1 VAATIVTLVTLDPF
15 RAHPW
20 YELAYWLFMYS
31 ILFVLVPV
39 TFSLNERAEGGRLP
53 VEAPYASFARAAVA
67 ALGALLLVAGIGLLF
82 ELSYA
87 TRLWPFAI
95 TPLVARILGVW
106 LGCLG
111 LAHLWTT
118 WDGDRLRAHALL
130 LSMPLTGALLA
141 LVPLL
146 HRDDLR
152 DHPTGALVAYL
163 VTAGAAVVIPLFA
176 LRRPRAQPRARPG
189 PRRAGDAAA
198 ASPPPSR
205 CSRISAERH
214 PSKELPHPFE
224 EPSLVRGTAS
234 RNPFVSAVWRRGSIP
249 RTRDYEGVTRYASKT
264 ASIER
269 SELRRERSALT
280 SPTSAVYQF
289 FASWSSTTPP

>member
-1 VAATIVTLVTLDPF
+1 VAAVQAILVVNALPAFVNLMSIPDRTERWFVWTVQPAANARVLGVMYGSACLLGLLGYAARTWPRQRATFVVVAPFAVAATIVTLVTLKPF

-20 YELAYWLFMYS
+20 YELAYWLLMYS
-31 ILFVLVPV
+31 ILFVAVPA
-39 TFSLNERAEGGRLP
+39 TFAIEERRHGGRLP
-53 VEAPYASFARAAVA
+53 VEAPFGPAGRVAVA

-111 LAHLWTT
+111 LAHLWAV
-118 WDGDRLRAHALL
+118 WDGDRGRARALL
-130 LSMPLTGALLA
+130 LSMPPTGALLA

-152 DHPTGALVAYL
+152 HGATGARIAYL
-163 VTAGAAVVIPLFA
+163 LLAGAMVVLPFAVLS
-176 LRRPRAQPRARPG
+176 QPRARPG

-198 ASPPPSR
+198 ASPPP
-205 CSRISAERH
+205 IS
-214 PSKELPHPFE
+214 L
-224 EPSLVRGTAS
+224 
-234 RNPFVSAVWRRGSIP
+234 
-249 RTRDYEGVTRYASKT
+249 
-264 ASIER
+264 
-269 SELRRERSALT
+269 
-280 SPTSAVYQF
+280 
-289 FASWSSTTPP
+289 

>member
-1 VAATIVTLVTLDPF
+1 VTVVQAVLVVNALPAFVNLMAIPDRTERWFVWTVKPPANARILGVMYGNACLLGLLGYAARKWPRQRATFVVVAPFAVAATIVTLVTLDPF

-20 YELAYWLFMYS
+20 YELAYWLLMYS

-39 TFSLNERAEGGRLP
+39 TFVVNEQPAGGRLP
-53 VEAPYASFARAAVA
+53 VETPFAPFARAAVA
-67 ALGALLLVAGIGLLF
+67 ALGALLLVNGVGLLF

-111 LAHLWTT
+111 LGHLWAA
-118 WDGDRLRAHALL
+118 WDGDRLRARALL
-130 LSMPLTGALLA
+130 LSMPLAGALLA

-176 LRRPRAQPRARPG
+176 LRRPRAEPRARPG
-189 PRRAGDAAA
+189 PRRTGNAAA
-198 ASPPPSR
+198 ASPPP
-205 CSRISAERH
+205 
-214 PSKELPHPFE
+214 F
-224 EPSLVRGTAS
+224 SL
-234 RNPFVSAVWRRGSIP
+234 
-249 RTRDYEGVTRYASKT
+249 
-264 ASIER
+264 
-269 SELRRERSALT
+269 
-280 SPTSAVYQF
+280 
-289 FASWSSTTPP
+289 